1 MLYSNL
7 KFILFSIM
15 FSWFLTGCD
24 GEITITTRDG
34 SDDVSARVT
43 LESNLT
49 NISNNGS
56 VTLTWMVDNASNCV
70 AIGDW
75 SGNKSVTGSEVID
88 QLSEDSTFTLS
99 CMSEATEVSDTVI
112 VYVGDVVVPTLTFS
126 ASSSAVNMNSST
138 TLSWSSTNATECTAS
153 GDWSGSKAASGSEVI
168 NSIVNDNTFNL
179 SCSGPGGVVND
190 SVSVTVVADTTP
202 TLSLTASPL
211 SVAYNGDTILTW
223 SSTNA
228 SSCSAAGDWSGSKA
242 TSGSETINALTAN
255 QVFTLYCI
263 GSGGNAAESVSVTV
277 QPAPAPTMSLSAS
290 STNVS
295 QGDSTTLNW
304 SSTNATSCTASGD
317 WSGIKGTSGSET
329 ISVITSDSQYVL
341 DCSGPGGSVNDTVD
355 VTVITIP
362 IPTISLSSSPS
373 TVSEG
378 GSTILSWNST
388 NATSCTASGDWSG
401 TKGATGSETINSIT
415 NNSQFILDCSG
426 TGGSAS
432 ASVNVAV
439 VMSNNGTALLSWTPP
454 TENTDGST
462 LTDLAGYRVYYGTQ
476 SGNYSESVE
485 ISNPGV
491 ASYLIENLAPASW
504 YFVMTSYNTANI
516 ESAYSE
522 EVSKVIN

>member
-1 MLYSNL
+1 MMRYSNF

-15 FSWFLTGCD
+15 LSWFLTGCD
-24 GEITITTRDG
+24 GEMTITTRDG

-56 VTLTWMVDNASNCV
+56 VTLTWLVDNASNCV

-75 SGNKSVTGSEVID
+75 SGSKSVTGSEVID

-126 ASSSAVNMNSST
+126 ASSSSVNMNSST
-138 TLSWSSTNATECTAS
+138 SLSWSSTDATE
-153 GDWSGSKAASGSEVI
+153 
-168 NSIVNDNTFNL
+168 
-179 SCSGPGGVVND
+179 
-190 SVSVTVVADTTP
+190 
-202 TLSLTASPL
+202 
-211 SVAYNGDTILTW
+211 
-223 SSTNA
+223 
-228 SSCSAAGDWSGSKA
+228 
-242 TSGSETINALTAN
+242 
-255 QVFTLYCI
+255 
-263 GSGGNAAESVSVTV
+263 
-277 QPAPAPTMSLSAS
+277 
-290 STNVS
+290 
-295 QGDSTTLNW
+295 
-304 SSTNATSCTASGD
+304 CTASGD

-329 ISVITSDSQYVL
+329 ISAISSDSQYVL

-355 VTVITIP
+355 VTVITTP

-401 TKGATGSETINSIT
+401 AKGATGAETINSIT

-462 LTDLAGYRVYYGTQ
+462 LTDLVGYRVYYGTQ
-476 SGNYSESVE
+476 PGNYTESVE
-485 ISNPGV
+485 IANPGL